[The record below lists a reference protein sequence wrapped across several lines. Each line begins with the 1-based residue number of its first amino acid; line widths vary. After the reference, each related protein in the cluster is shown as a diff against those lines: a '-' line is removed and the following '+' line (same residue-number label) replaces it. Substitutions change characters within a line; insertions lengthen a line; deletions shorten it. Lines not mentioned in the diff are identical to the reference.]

1 MVFLLILGGLF
12 LLFLTIKTVG
22 RDYANPAFIYLAIWL
37 IASIFTAFYSSK
49 WGEGLSLITVTVIFV
64 GNAIF
69 LMGVLLSSNLFAER
83 KLDAKPSQIKV
94 SNFFIILVLL
104 FLAYAVRF
112 IYSDLLYLA
121 AQSKQ
126 VPGGLFKTIELA
138 RHMTTNYD
146 FSLSRLSLNLLR
158 VNFSLGIV
166 FFYFFCESL
175 FSGKDGIFYKAKL
188 LLVSLISLGVSLLS
202 TGRTELLGLVAGYAI
217 VYMLFF
223 SKYYSWKD
231 SRYGVK
237 LFRSLLIIGFVFLV
251 LFMAV
256 GTFVLNRVD
265 SRAEFGILDNL
276 VKYMGS
282 PIQALD
288 YYLKNPTLYSD
299 NQVFGENTLIA
310 IYGTLKSLGLSSHE
324 LTPFLPV
331 VHFNDDKTNVYTI
344 YYYFIKDFGYFSVL
358 IFQLLYGF
366 FYGSFY
372 YSIKKRYFTPLKVI
386 VFALFAYPLV
396 ISFFQETLLSLLTT
410 HINRIIYAFVIYM
423 AADLLSRVRFTTRG
437 RKVSV

>member
-22 RDYANPAFIYLAIWL
+22 RDYANPAFIYLAIWM

-158 VNFSLGIV
+158 VNFSLG
-166 FFYFFCESL
+166 
-175 FSGKDGIFYKAKL
+175 
-188 LLVSLISLGVSLLS
+188 VSLLS

-223 SKYYSWKD
+223 SKYYSWRD

-344 YYYFIKDFGYFSVL
+344 YYYFIKDFGYLSVL

>member
-12 LLFLTIKTVG
+12 LLFLTVRMMGK
-22 RDYANPAFIYLAIWL
+22 DYANPVFIYLAVWL
-37 IASIFTAFYSSK
+37 IASISTAFYSSR
-49 WGEGLSLITVTVIFV
+49 WGEEISLITVIIILI
-64 GNAIF
+64 GNAVF

-83 KLDAKPSQIKV
+83 KLEIKLSQIKV
-94 SNFFIILVLL
+94 SNLCVLLVLL
-104 FLAYAVRF
+104 FFAFAIRF
-112 IYSDLLYLA
+112 VYSELVYLA

-126 VPGGLFKTIELA
+126 LPGGVFRTIELA

-158 VNFSLGIV
+158 INFSLGIV

-175 FSGKDGIFYKAKL
+175 FSGQDSIFYKGKL
-188 LLVSLISLGVSLLS
+188 LLISMISLGISLLS
-202 TGRTELLGLVAGYAI
+202 TGRTELLGLISGYAI
-217 VYMLFF
+217 LYILFF

-231 SRYGVK
+231 RRYGKK
-237 LFRSLLIIGFVFLV
+237 LFRMLLTIGLVFLG
-251 LFMAV
+251 LFMV
-256 GTFVLNRVD
+256 IGTFVLNRVD
-265 SRAEFGILDNL
+265 SQAELGILDNL
-276 VKYMGS
+276 IKYMGS

-288 YYLKNPTLYSD
+288 YYLKNPSLYD
-299 NQVFGENTLIA
+299 NNQVFGENTLIA
-310 IYGTLKSLGLSSHE
+310 VYGTLKSLGLSSYD

-331 VHFNDDKTNVYTI
+331 IHFNGDKTNVYTI

-358 IFQLLYGF
+358 ILQLVYGF

-372 YSIKKRYFTPLKVI
+372 YSIKKRYFTPLKAI

-410 HINRIIYAFVIYM
+410 HINRIVYAFAIYI
-423 AADLLSRVRFTTRG
+423 AIDLFSRVRFTTRG

>member
-12 LLFLTIKTVG
+12 LLFLAIKTVG
-22 RDYANPAFIYLAIWL
+22 RDYANPAFIYLAIWM
-37 IASIFTAFYSSK
+37 IVSISTAFYSSK

-256 GTFVLNRVD
+256 GTFVLN
-265 SRAEFGILDNL
+265 
-276 VKYMGS
+276 
-282 PIQALD
+282 
-288 YYLKNPTLYSD
+288 
-299 NQVFGENTLIA
+299 
-310 IYGTLKSLGLSSHE
+310 

-344 YYYFIKDFGYFSVL
+344 YYYFIKDFGYFSVP

>member
-22 RDYANPAFIYLAIWL
+22 RDYANPAFIYLAIWM

-175 FSGKDGIFYKAKL
+175 FSGKDGI
-188 LLVSLISLGVSLLS
+188 
-202 TGRTELLGLVAGYAI
+202 
-217 VYMLFF
+217 
-223 SKYYSWKD
+223 
-231 SRYGVK
+231 
-237 LFRSLLIIGFVFLV
+237 FRSLLIIGFVFLV

>member
-22 RDYANPAFIYLAIWL
+22 RDYANPAFIYLAIWM

-188 LLVSLISLGVSLLS
+188 LLVSLISLGISLLS

-251 LFMAV
+251 LFMTV

-276 VKYMGS
+276 FKYMGS

-288 YYLKNPTLYSD
+288 
-299 NQVFGENTLIA
+299 
-310 IYGTLKSLGLSSHE
+310 
-324 LTPFLPV
+324 
-331 VHFNDDKTNVYTI
+331 
-344 YYYFIKDFGYFSVL
+344 
-358 IFQLLYGF
+358 
-366 FYGSFY
+366 
-372 YSIKKRYFTPLKVI
+372 
-386 VFALFAYPLV
+386 
-396 ISFFQETLLSLLTT
+396 
-410 HINRIIYAFVIYM
+410 
-423 AADLLSRVRFTTRG
+423 
-437 RKVSV
+437 

>member
-1 MVFLLILGGLF
+1 
-12 LLFLTIKTVG
+12 
-22 RDYANPAFIYLAIWL
+22 
-37 IASIFTAFYSSK
+37 
-49 WGEGLSLITVTVIFV
+49 
-64 GNAIF
+64 
-69 LMGVLLSSNLFAER
+69 
-83 KLDAKPSQIKV
+83 
-94 SNFFIILVLL
+94 
-104 FLAYAVRF
+104 
-112 IYSDLLYLA
+112 
-121 AQSKQ
+121 
-126 VPGGLFKTIELA
+126 
-138 RHMTTNYD
+138 MTTNYD

-175 FSGKDGIFYKAKL
+175 FSGKDGIFYKGKL
-188 LLVSLISLGVSLLS
+188 LLVSLISLGISLLS

-223 SKYYSWKD
+223 SKYYSWRD

-372 YSIKKRYFTPLKVI
+372 YSIKKT
-386 VFALFAYPLV
+386 LFHP
-396 ISFFQETLLSLLTT
+396 
-410 HINRIIYAFVIYM
+410 R
-423 AADLLSRVRFTTRG
+423 
-437 RKVSV
+437 